1 MLKSGGAQQNQG
13 LRPRHLFTTPL
24 YRTVCCE
31 LIRLNRLGAS
41 DCGRYRAATPLNDT
55 PSRHPFDDNN
65 TPSKQPFEADIATHP
80 VVPAFQSSA
89 HENTYGA
96 TSSLCEVNSQTPISK
111 RSGARA
117 VFLNLF
123 REAGECGAS
132 TERRLIGQPLG
143 SGRAKSLG
151 LDAMV
156 GGLAQRKFAGV
167 GKQPGLRWSKS
178 DARKRTTGATAW
190 VDRRIEC
197 RVSKSL
203 NDLLRVDVCAQR
215 FENRLRETAGGDQDP
230 SGQLGDRK
238 WRA

>member
-1 MLKSGGAQQNQG
+1 M
-13 LRPRHLFTTPL
+13 TTPL
-24 YRTVCCE
+24 YRIVCCE

-41 DCGRYRAATPLNDT
+41 GCGRYRTATPLHDT

-65 TPSKQPFEADIATHP
+65 TPSKQPFEADIARHP

-96 TSSLCEVNSQTPISK
+96 TSSLCEVNPQTPISK
-111 RSGARA
+111 RCGARA

-132 TERRLIGQPLG
+132 TERRLIVQPLG

-151 LDAMV
+151 LEAMV

-167 GKQPGLRWSKS
+167 GKQHGLRWSKS

-190 VDRRIEC
+190 VDRRIQC
-197 RVSKSL
+197 RVSNSL
-203 NDLLRVDVCAQR
+203 DNLLQVDVCAQR
-215 FENRLRETAGGDQDP
+215 FENRLRETTGGDQDP
-230 SGQLGDRK
+230 SGQLGYRK